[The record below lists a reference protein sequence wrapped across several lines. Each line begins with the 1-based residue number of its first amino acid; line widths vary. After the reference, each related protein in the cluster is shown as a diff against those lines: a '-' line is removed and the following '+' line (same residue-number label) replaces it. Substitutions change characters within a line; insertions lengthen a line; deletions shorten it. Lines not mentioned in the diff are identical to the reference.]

1 MEGAGRLE
9 QGAALGLWDPNT
21 VEARD
26 RLAGAGRS
34 AESSFILKQTW
45 VYYGVEYKMSMNV
58 ESNRRLD

>member
-26 RLAGAGRS
+26 RLAGPQGALPK
-34 AESSFILKQTW
+34 AAL
-45 VYYGVEYKMSMNV
+45 Y
-58 ESNRRLD
+58 